1 MIRVLAFAGKRP
13 RTLWPTPG
21 SVTSSACV
29 TSLATASA
37 RPWGWMWSSSPCS
50 SSIGQLILRYIAS
63 LTSNDGGMVRAST
76 VLARTA
82 AGGVARPGDAVLD
95 LLGRMRLGEDVAHEM
110 LGEVGIVGQP
120 MGAVELVPALEALA
134 LGEEIPLRH
143 VGMLGPDGRHG
154 ACRDDGLHP
163 FGMVRGQDGG
173 EQAAIGQADQDG
185 LSGIGGVHDGQRV
198 GHVVLQRV
206 GRHVFRPVGLAVA
219 AAVIGDAAEALAE
232 VRQLRLVD
240 ARMDDHPGRH
250 EDHRLGPVA
259 VDLVMQ
265 LHAVA
270 FDESFLGGQL
280 CAHEITLSPTGFR
293 PCG

>member
-1 MIRVLAFAGKRP
+1 MADARKRHQLGMRDQLGHGLGPPMGLDLVVVAVQQQHRTTDLAIHRLADIERRRDSP
-13 RTLWPTPG
+13 RFHRL
-21 SVTSSACV
+21 
-29 TSLATASA
+29 
-37 RPWGWMWSSSPCS
+37 
-50 SSIGQLILRYIAS
+50 GQ
-63 LTSNDGGMVRAST
+63 NP
-76 VLARTA
+76 

-95 LLGRMRLGEDVAHEM
+95 LLGRMRLAEDVAHEM

-232 VRQLRLVD
+232 VGQLRLVD

-280 CAHEITLSPTGFR
+280 CAHEITLSPSGFR